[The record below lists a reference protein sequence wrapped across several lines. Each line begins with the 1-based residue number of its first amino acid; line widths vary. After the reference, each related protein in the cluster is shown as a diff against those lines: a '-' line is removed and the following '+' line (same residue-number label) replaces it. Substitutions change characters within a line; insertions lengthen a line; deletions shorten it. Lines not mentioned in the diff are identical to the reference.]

1 MIPLGVLASGYVAP
15 AGGWSPSDLDGLAL
29 WLDADD
35 DSTITESSGA
45 VSEWGNKG
53 SGPDV
58 TQSIAAY
65 KPTTGAASINSLN
78 AITFDGTNDC
88 LSAASSFTSAAQP
101 YLMAV
106 VINVASTEKN
116 ANIIDFASPRSLI
129 GWGKSGLRMYAGS
142 ISDGGTMAAGL
153 RLYVAVFNGTSSS
166 LRIDGSQNRT
176 ASPGSSSFGGSL
188 TVMCGKDG
196 GYWGGDVGEI
206 IVAADTSQTSSLE
219 DYLMTKWGI
228 S

>member
-15 AGGWSPSDLDGLAL
+15 VGGWSPSDLDGLAL

-45 VSEWGNKG
+45 VSAWGNKG

-58 TQSIAAY
+58 AQSTAAY
-65 KPTTGAASINSLN
+65 KPATGAASINSLN
-78 AITFDGTNDC
+78 AITFDGTDDY

-106 VINVASTEKN
+106 VINVAIAKAN
-116 ANIIDFASPRSLI
+116 ANMLDFASPRSFI
-129 GWGKSGLRMYAGS
+129 GNGTGLRMWAGRA
-142 ISDGGTMAAGL
+142 SDGGTVAAGL

-176 ASPGSSSFGGSL
+176 ASPGTGNFGGSL
-188 TVMCGKDG
+188 TVMRGRDG

-206 IVAADTSQTSSLE
+206 VVAADIGQIATLE
-219 DYLMTKWGI
+219 SYLMTKWGI